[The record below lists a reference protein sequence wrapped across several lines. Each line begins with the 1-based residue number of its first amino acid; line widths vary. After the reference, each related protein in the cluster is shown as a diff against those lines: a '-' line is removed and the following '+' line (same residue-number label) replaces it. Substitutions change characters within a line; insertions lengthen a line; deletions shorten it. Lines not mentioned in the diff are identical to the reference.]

1 MSLFFDVT
9 APLSVAASPG
19 ATVDYGCF
27 TVTVANPYTDP
38 FGVVTGTVSV
48 LGGAEG
54 PAGYIPTTQD
64 LLGST
69 VFSVNVTAPVTT
81 PDPST

>member
-1 MSLFFDVT
+1 LSLFFDVT

-19 ATVDYGCF
+19 ATVGYGWF
-27 TVTVANPYTDP
+27 TLKLRIRIRTRSGWRPALCRLWG
-38 FGVVTGTVSV
+38 GV
-48 LGGAEG
+48 EG

-81 PDPST
+81 P